1 MHNHR
6 DPDTIFAA
14 TTSLPSPLSP
24 TKGVCFVGQW
34 NGYLRKGRK
43 TKPKRQN
50 QTRNGK
56 AGKRQSQSPSPS
68 LKKSTGSQPKST
80 PKPKSQEK

>member
-1 MHNHR
+1 YKARLVANGR
-6 DPDTIFAA
+6 SRQFGVDCDDTFSHVVKPAIVRAVL
-14 TTSLPSPLSP
+14 SLAL
-24 TKGVCFVGQW
+24 W

-68 LKKSTGSQPKST
+68 VEKST
-80 PKPKSQEK
+80 